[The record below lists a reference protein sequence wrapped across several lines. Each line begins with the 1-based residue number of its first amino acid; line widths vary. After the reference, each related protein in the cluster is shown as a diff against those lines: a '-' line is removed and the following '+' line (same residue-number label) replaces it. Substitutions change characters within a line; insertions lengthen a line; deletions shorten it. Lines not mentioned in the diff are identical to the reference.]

1 MTEPIIAK
9 ITDGECGIV
18 ELLQEAQ
25 LLINQRDA
33 YKRALQ
39 NAIEDSGKGFTT
51 NELLGEIKGYY
62 DYACKELESEKINNG
77 KVA

>member
-9 ITDGECGIV
+9 ITDGECGMV

-33 YKRALQ
+33 YKKALEMCCVALSQ
-39 NAIEDSGKGFTT
+39 ANIYNIPS
-51 NELLGEIKGYY
+51 NEQFKS
-62 DYACKELESEKINNG
+62 DYWYQKAQEEK
-77 KVA
+77 